1 MSSGIGWRT
10 AGPDDA
16 AAVAE
21 LGRRTFTDTFG
32 HLYSPDNLA
41 AFLVNHNEANW
52 RAELSDPRFVVRLG
66 EADGEAVAYAKLGP
80 PSLPFEVKGPTIE
93 LRQFYV
99 VKAWHGTGAAAELM
113 AWVLDEARARGA
125 AEIYLSVFVDNPR
138 ARRFYER
145 YGFEAVGRYDFM
157 VGTHAD
163 EDIIM
168 RLFLPGDPAGEGD
181 HPKGGGGVR

>member
-1 MSSGIGWRT
+1 MSGSMTFRD

-16 AAVAE
+16 ASLAA
-21 LGRRTFTDTFG
+21 LARQTFTETFG
-32 HLYSPDNLA
+32 HLYTPENLA
-41 AFLVNHNEANW
+41 AFLAGHSTEDW
-52 RAELSDPRFVVRLG
+52 RAELEDPDFTVRIG
-66 EADGEAVAYAKLGP
+66 EADGQAIAYAKVGP
-80 PSLPFEVKGPTIE
+80 PSLPFEATGPTTE

-99 VKAWHGTGAAAELM
+99 LGPWQGEGAAQSLM
-113 AWVLDEARARGA
+113 AWVLDEARRRGA
-125 AEIYLSVFVDNPR
+125 EQLYLSVFVDNHR

-168 RLFLPGDPAGEGD
+168 RLEL
-181 HPKGGGGVR
+181 KR